1 MVKIDVELRKEE
13 AFVFENIEDASSF
26 EENPKLNFCFFPEEA
41 DDGNE
46 TLNVEIVGEIPKA
59 DDFCFVEVRR
69 DDNVVALNYRV
80 MFSVVIKDDYTEDD
94 FDEWAYDQGG
104 WSTVRCEPEGYEFD
118 FSEDFEGAAYLGS
131 KNEYGISFSEFYS

>member
-1 MVKIDVELRKEE
+1 
-13 AFVFENIEDASSF
+13 
-26 EENPKLNFCFFPEEA
+26 
-41 DDGNE
+41 
-46 TLNVEIVGEIPKA
+46 
-59 DDFCFVEVRR
+59 
-69 DDNVVALNYRV
+69 